1 MRVNKF
7 NIHGVLRN
15 IRGFGI
21 LIRGKSGI
29 GKSECAAELLN
40 KGAQLVADD
49 LVLVDKRKNKI
60 FGYSPENI
68 KNLIEI
74 RGIGIINVKNVFG
87 YSSILDEST
96 INLIVDLIEFNKE
109 NKYERLGYDTKEEE
123 ILGIKIPNIEI
134 PVSPGRNIS
143 TLIEIAV
150 KKLNS
155 EGKL

>member
-1 MRVNKF
+1 M
-7 NIHGVLRN
+7 L
-15 IRGFGI
+15 
-21 LIRGKSGI
+21 
-29 GKSECAAELLN
+29 
-40 KGAQLVADD
+40 
-49 LVLVDKRKNKI
+49 
-60 FGYSPENI
+60 
-68 KNLIEI
+68 
-74 RGIGIINVKNVFG
+74 KNVFG

>member
-1 MRVNKF
+1 M
-7 NIHGVLRN
+7 
-15 IRGFGI
+15 
-21 LIRGKSGI
+21 
-29 GKSECAAELLN
+29 
-40 KGAQLVADD
+40 
-49 LVLVDKRKNKI
+49 VLVDKRKNKI